1 MEKDVYQELARRAG
15 HDADWTGYLLLV
27 TACQKLL
34 EAAPASIEQLESMDK
49 KAALEKALELL
60 GEAIVHVVTYDEFW
74 NYIPRSYRPAY
85 EEIPVRRRRIR
96 RVS

>member
-1 MEKDVYQELARRAG
+1 MEKDVYQEMVKRAA
-15 HDADWTGYLLLV
+15 HDADWTDYVLLV

-34 EAAPASIEQLESMDK
+34 EEVPTSIEQLESLDK

-74 NYIPRSYRPAY
+74 DYIPRGYRPARADTS
-85 EEIPVRRRRIR
+85 VRKRSITH
-96 RVS
+96 VS